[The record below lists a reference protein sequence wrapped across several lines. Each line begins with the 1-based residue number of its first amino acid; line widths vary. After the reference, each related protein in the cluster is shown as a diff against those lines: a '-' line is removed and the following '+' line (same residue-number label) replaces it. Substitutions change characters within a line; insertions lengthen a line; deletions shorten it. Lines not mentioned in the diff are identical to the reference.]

1 MRGIIL
7 SAVIALLIGVGQPV
21 GASIVPPG
29 GTTIPCDFVTG
40 GGFIV
45 GSGSPGSSL
54 AAGAKANFAVGGGV
68 KNGAFFGHLEYN
80 DHSTS
85 PPLRVHGTS
94 VTGYAFG
101 PNPGTDRI
109 ITGTAR
115 VNGTDGFTYMV
126 QVTDGGQ
133 AGRGVDRFSIEVLDA
148 AGAEIYAAG
157 FEYGDGAI
165 AGGNIQLHHP
175 GNRSSTPPPGFT
187 CA

>member
-21 GASIVPPG
+21 GASIIPPE

-45 GSGSPGSSL
+45 GSGTSDL

-68 KNGAFFGHLEYN
+68 KNGAFWGHLEYV
-80 DHSTS
+80 DHSMS
-85 PPLRVHGTS
+85 PPMQVHGTS

-101 PNPGTDRI
+101 TDPTTDRV

-115 VNGTDGFTYMV
+115 INGVDGFTYMV
-126 QVTDGGQ
+126 EVSDI
-133 AGRGVDRFSIEVLDA
+133 AEPGRGVDRFSIELSNGYV
-148 AGAEIYAAG
+148 AG
-157 FEYGDGAI
+157 FNYGDGPI
-165 AGGNIQLHHP
+165 AGGNIQLHKA
-175 GNRSSTPPPGFT
+175 NASNTPPPGFT
-187 CA
+187 CQQ